1 MLLYRVLTS
10 RLRVQGRKYGLAQRG
25 GFILRFKL
33 YSLIKGYWALWVW
46 QVNKLYRHL
55 EGFSTQL
62 DVGSSSRS
70 NPAGHLPDPNA
81 YARRT
86 KMPHPAGPIDFCAF
100 RA

>member
-55 EGFSTQL
+55 EGFFHPVGCRQL
-62 DVGSSSRS
+62 VAIQPCGP
-70 NPAGHLPDPNA
+70 PA
-81 YARRT
+81 
-86 KMPHPAGPIDFCAF
+86 
-100 RA
+100 